1 MLKPQN
7 HIEKELYELWKEVL
21 EIDEF
26 SLNENF
32 YTLGGHSITMIKLL
46 ALMEKRMN
54 VKLSYSDFIQNP
66 TVLQNAAL
74 IEKKKSEAKPQVV
87 YPNII
92 VEKDKEYDA
101 FELTDIQMAYLVGRN
116 AALKSGGIS
125 THMYTE
131 VKTELDLS
139 KFNIALNKAILRHGM
154 LRAVILKTG
163 NFTSWNV
170 TSCYFKNR

>member
-1 MLKPQN
+1 
-7 HIEKELYELWKEVL
+7 
-21 EIDEF
+21 
-26 SLNENF
+26 
-32 YTLGGHSITMIKLL
+32 
-46 ALMEKRMN
+46 MN

-163 NFTSWNV
+163 KQKILKNV
-170 TSCYFKNR
+170 PEYNIHVEDISNLKESDQLEKIIEKRKNYRHMCLKQISGHYLILKHIIWEME